1 MYWSLKR
8 VINKLRKEFSQ
19 PMHEKADGRPAALNS
34 SCSFLSQHFLPDCPN
49 WCARAT
55 ASFSS
60 IGMSFEHRLSQY
72 FNIHMRWIGSWPS
85 SPLTATLLAVSGT
98 CSIILIIIIIVLLCI
113 SLYTKLYCV
122 SLYTASFLII
132 VIIRINFIPA

>member
-19 PMHEKADGRPAALNS
+19 PVHEKADGRPAALNS
-34 SCSFLSQHFLPDCPN
+34 SCSFLSQHFLLDCPN

-60 IGMSFEHRLSQY
+60 IGMSFEHSLSQY
-72 FNIHMRWIGSWPS
+72 LNIPYEMDRKLAKFS
-85 SPLTATLLAVSGT
+85 SYSDIACCEWNVQDMLQ
-98 CSIILIIIIIVLLCI
+98 IM
-113 SLYTKLYCV
+113 
-122 SLYTASFLII
+122 
-132 VIIRINFIPA
+132 

>member
-8 VINKLRKEFSQ
+8 VINKLHKEFSQ
-19 PMHEKADGRPAALNS
+19 PVHEKADGRPAALNS

-60 IGMSFEHRLSQY
+60 IGMSLVLQSSETACAATTSEL
-72 FNIHMRWIGSWPS
+72 NIDN
-85 SPLTATLLAVSGT
+85 
-98 CSIILIIIIIVLLCI
+98 
-113 SLYTKLYCV
+113 
-122 SLYTASFLII
+122 
-132 VIIRINFIPA
+132 INS